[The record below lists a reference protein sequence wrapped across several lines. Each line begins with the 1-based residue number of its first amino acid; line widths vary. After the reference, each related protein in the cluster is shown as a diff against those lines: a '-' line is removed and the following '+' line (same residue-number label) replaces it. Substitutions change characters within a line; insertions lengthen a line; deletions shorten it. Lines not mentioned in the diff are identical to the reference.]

1 MCQVGCVSESPEG
14 LLARM
19 QVAGPWQEAL
29 KGPARGSEP
38 AFAADVPADSY
49 LVNARGADSTGGYGG
64 RKPSWQQGR
73 PVLQNSEAREA
84 AIHPF

>member
-29 KGPARGSEP
+29 EGPARGSEP

-49 LVNARGADSTGGYGG
+49 LVNARKPVGQIPQGATEGGSPPGSRGG
-64 RKPSWQQGR
+64 LCCRTR
-73 PVLQNSEAREA
+73 R
-84 AIHPF
+84 